1 MVHAIA
7 VIGAGAVGLH
17 SAIELLKSGWDVT
30 VIEEHGEVGKPVQC
44 AGLISKS
51 GAEMLHLPIEECI
64 VNEVRGAKLFAPNGE
79 ILRIEKNKSV
89 ACVLDRAKL
98 DKTLYAEAR
107 KHNAKIM
114 LNTSLIDIRN
124 EMLFIKHESRGEM
137 LKAKI
142 VIGADGANS
151 NVRKILGINVAS
163 ENLLHAYQ
171 VTAKGSF
178 EKDFVQLHFGNFAPG
193 FFAWVVP
200 ESAETAR
207 IGIACS
213 GNKNPNEALQE
224 FMGKANLQI
233 SDVHSRLAGLI
244 PVGPP
249 LKENLKGN
257 VLLAGDCALQT
268 KATTG
273 GGIITGCIASLALN
287 KTVSEHLKNNAPLAN
302 YSGNLSAL
310 NKELAMHWK
319 LRNYFN
325 SLNENDINALFA
337 KLKKARAEEFL
348 SLHGDM
354 DMPSKFLPKLL
365 RTPSLWGLALKL
377 AIK

>member
-1 MVHAIA
+1 MHAIA

-30 VIEEHGEVGKPVQC
+30 VIEEHGEIGKPVQC
-44 AGLISKS
+44 AGLISRS

-79 ILRIEKNKSV
+79 ILKIEKNKSV
-89 ACVLDRAKL
+89 AYVLDRAKL
-98 DKTLYAEAR
+98 DKALYAEAK

-124 EMLFIKHESRGEM
+124 EMLFIKHENRGEM

-142 VIGADGANS
+142 TIGADGVNS
-151 NVRKILGINVAS
+151 NVRKILGINVAA

-193 FFAWVVP
+193 FFAWVIP

-224 FMGKANLQI
+224 FMRKANLQI
-233 SDVHSRLAGLI
+233 NDVHGRLAGLI

-257 VLLAGDCALQT
+257 VLLVGDSAMHT

-287 KTVSEHLKNNAPLAN
+287 KTVSEHLKNNASLSN
-302 YSGNLSAL
+302 YSNNLGAL
-310 NKELAMHWK
+310 NKELQMHWK

-337 KLKKARAEEFL
+337 KLKKANAENFL
-348 SLHGDM
+348 SLYGDM